1 MVRRLQL
8 LVLALAVTA
17 CGGGAGAPAPER
29 SLAYGVPG
37 VAPTYTTNDSMRF
50 RIQAGGM
57 GTMEIAVDYAAT
69 AQLAFEAAAGDYDVT
84 VTLVAFDGRF
94 SNPMAGSVTADAS
107 GVEGP
112 IVVNVSP
119 RGETEMVDVPTTS
132 TAFEQIAG
140 AENLVRD
147 FFVRL
152 PDRPVE
158 AGDTWTDTIR
168 TRTDNGQTLTISQS
182 ILTATVAGDT
192 AVAGRTLLLIRTSYD
207 NTMNL
212 SGTSGGTEIS
222 QRLSGTTTGFFLWDP
237 ERGFLV
243 ERHEVGS
250 LAGTL
255 DLPGMGIGGM
265 PVEATVKR
273 NVRLQ

>member
-1 MVRRLQL
+1 MRRLPI
-8 LVLALAVTA
+8 LVLAAVLAA
-17 CGGGAGAPAPER
+17 CGGRAGTPSPER
-29 SLAYGVPG
+29 ALAYVVPG
-37 VAPTYTTNDSMRF
+37 VAPTYATADTMRF

-57 GTMEIAVDYAAT
+57 GTMEVAVDYVAT
-69 AQLAFEAAAGDYDVT
+69 AQLTFEPAAGDYHVT
-84 VTLVAFDGRF
+84 VALLAFDGRF

-112 IVVNVSP
+112 IVVKVSP
-119 RGETEMVDVPTTS
+119 RGETEVVEVPTTS
-132 TAFEQIAG
+132 TAFDQIAG

-152 PDRPVE
+152 PDRPME

-168 TRTDNGQTLTISQS
+168 TRTENEQTLTISRS
-182 ILTATVAGDT
+182 ILTATIAGDT
-192 AVAGRTLLLIRTSYD
+192 AVAGRTLLLIRTAYD

-212 SGTSGGTEIS
+212 SGNSGGTEIS
-222 QRLSGTTTGFFLWDP
+222 QRLSGTTTGYFLWDA
-237 ERGFLV
+237 ERGLLV

-250 LAGTL
+250 LSGTL